1 MYNSVVICKDT
12 KKKSRRR
19 ICAPPPSLRKMSGR
33 WGEAIRRTTGG
44 KNVREE
50 IVSPL
55 EVAADLMDAVES
67 LTEARRAV
75 RRQMNSPLTPEEEMP
90 VLKEIE
96 IHIWDLERFATST
109 ACEMVD
115 EGMWKKEED
124 EK

>member
-1 MYNSVVICKDT
+1 MQRHEEKNQAPELRAAAITPEDIRKMGEKLT
-12 KKKSRRR
+12 KK
-19 ICAPPPSLRKMSGR
+19 
-33 WGEAIRRTTGG
+33 GG

-50 IVSPL
+50 IVSPF
-55 EVAADLMDAVES
+55 EVAAELLVAVES

-96 IHIWDLERFATST
+96 THIWDLERFATST

>member
-1 MYNSVVICKDT
+1 MQRHEEKIQALRAAAITPEDV
-12 KKKSRRR
+12 
-19 ICAPPPSLRKMSGR
+19 RKM
-33 WGEAIRRTTGG
+33 GEAIQRTTGG

-50 IVSPL
+50 IVSPF
-55 EVAADLMDAVES
+55 EVAAELMEAVES

-75 RRQMNSPLTPEEEMP
+75 RRQINSPLTPEEKMRE
-90 VLKEIE
+90 LEKIE
-96 IHIWDLERFATST
+96 IHIWDLERFVTST

>member
-1 MYNSVVICKDT
+1 MLKHEEKNQ
-12 KKKSRRR
+12 
-19 ICAPPPSLRKMSGR
+19 APDLGAAAITPEDVRKV
-33 WGEAIRRTTGG
+33 GEEIRRTTEG
-44 KNVREE
+44 KNVRYE

-75 RRQMNSPLTPEEEMP
+75 RRQMNSPLTPEGEMP

-109 ACEMVD
+109 ACEMGD

-124 EK
+124 GK